1 MICTHQIF
9 LNPTALKDL
18 AVSGSDSLERL
29 AMEHSTS
36 SSLSLTHPLHCHA
49 LLSRGD
55 LCLRAN
61 TILYYIEA
69 NRMVSGNAP
78 CKVISNYLNPPRRY
92 KYLNISALSTL
103 REANLLEL
111 VEAR

>member
-1 MICTHQIF
+1 M
-9 LNPTALKDL
+9 
-18 AVSGSDSLERL
+18 SGSDSLERL

-69 NRMVSGNAP
+69 NRMVSGNAAL
-78 CKVISNYLNPPRRY
+78 KVMIEYQSSQVQVPQYLNTFRLERSQPPGTGRGKVRVHQ
-92 KYLNISALSTL
+92 TQP
-103 REANLLEL
+103 
-111 VEAR
+111 